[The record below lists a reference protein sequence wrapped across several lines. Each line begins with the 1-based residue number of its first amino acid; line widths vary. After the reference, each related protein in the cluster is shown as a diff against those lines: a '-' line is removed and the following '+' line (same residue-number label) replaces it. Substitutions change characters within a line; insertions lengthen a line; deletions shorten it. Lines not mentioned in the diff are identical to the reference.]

1 MKRQYKRRFD
11 LTFDNKVD
19 IIHRALVKMENHAT
33 IGKDYKMKHNHISAL
48 VRKAKKNPQF
58 LKELAAKESLKESK

>member
-11 LTFDNKVD
+11 LTFGDKVD

-33 IGKDYKMKHNHISAL
+33 IGKDYKMKQPNVSTL
-48 VRKAKKNPQF
+48 VRKAKKNP
-58 LKELAAKESLKESK
+58 